1 MRERDIPKV
10 VRAFYSLQV
19 SFSNPTSALNEAWFK
34 WWVQTENCGWGLTAD
49 EDIKAGA
56 FLVEYVGEGTS

>member
-1 MRERDIPKV
+1 M
-10 VRAFYSLQV
+10 

-34 WWVQTENCGWGLTAD
+34 WWVQTEKCGWGLTAD

-56 FLVEYVGEGTS
+56 FLVEYVGEGTSLINGTT